1 MQALGGA
8 SGDDAR
14 QMAARTDGLDLGRP
28 GGHHDVVGADVEHP
42 FGRACHDRGTRV
54 DGHDLTALARVE
66 QQDVPVRRLCFRDGV
81 LSGLAAPDD
90 RDIHLSAQHGDPLAE
105 RGPRSVRAID
115 DGQRWQPRSRMAHD
129 LTEVCERVVAGGHEV
144 GYHGYCHEAP
154 PSQRPV
160 EEERAILEK
169 SIECIE
175 RLTGQAPVGHRVPG
189 GNVGE
194 RWLGLLL
201 EHGFSYDW
209 SMAPNDYAPT
219 YCRLGDVVRT
229 DAAFCFGTAVD
240 LVELPFDWILDD
252 WPYFTYEAA
261 AHHEGLRSPTEVFD
275 IWSAEFDYLDEEV
288 GSGVFVLTMHP
299 QCIGR
304 GSRMRMLRRLI
315 EHIRSRDGV
324 RFRTMADVA
333 AQFRR
338 EQPLPS

>member
-1 MQALGGA
+1 MCLTF
-8 SGDDAR
+8 DFDAISVWIGPR
-14 QMAARTDGLDLGRP
+14 RTRSPNLIARGEFGE
-28 GGHHDVVGADVEHP
+28 VGAH
-42 FGRACHDRGTRV
+42 RLV
-54 DGHDLTALARVE
+54 DLLAE
-66 QQDVPVRRLCFRDGV
+66 YDVPSTWFIPG
-81 LSGLAAPDD
+81 
-90 RDIHLSAQHGDPLAE
+90 HT
-105 RGPRSVRAID
+105 ID
-115 DGQRWQPRSRMAHD
+115 TYP
-129 LTEVCERVVAGGHEV
+129 EVCGRVVAGGHEV

-154 PSQRPV
+154 SSQRP
-160 EEERAILEK
+160 EDEERAILEK

-201 EHGFSYDW
+201 EHGFSYDS

-229 DAAFCFGTAVD
+229 DAAFGFGTPVD

-252 WPYFTYEAA
+252 WPYFTYDAA
-261 AHHEGLRSPTEVFD
+261 AHHEGLRSPTDVFD
-275 IWSAEFDYLDEEV
+275 VWSAEFDYLYEEV

-315 EHIRSRDGV
+315 DHIRSTTACASARWPTWP
-324 RFRTMADVA
+324 RSSAEA
-333 AQFRR
+333 AAAG
-338 EQPLPS
+338 